1 MNSQDKKV
9 SRNDPCPCGSG
20 RKYKKCCLPRQEAA
34 RPRGLEDQTDKPFI
48 AELRPDVDEKVNQLL
63 QRLERGGDHQL
74 ESEITA
80 LLNEYSR
87 YHMTNYAMG
96 VYLAV
101 AKKDAPGAMCFFEK
115 AVEILPPFPEAHFNL
130 GNAARQACQI
140 PKAVTAYR
148 AAQRY
153 SQRGDGIA
161 EMAHQ
166 QLQWLEKVLL
176 KTSPFR
182 SLDAYV
188 ANARLFDAAFEL
200 LRASEFEQAARLFQQ
215 VLRENPEHVQS
226 YGNIGLAYAGLGQRS
241 NALACL
247 DRALQ
252 LDPGYE
258 PARLN
263 RRIIAQMRE
272 GEPFI
277 PHATYETEF
286 YRERFEGE
294 SKLRPKL

>member
-1 MNSQDKKV
+1 MNSQAKRI

-48 AELRPDVDEKVNQLL
+48 AELRPEVDEKVDRLL

-74 ESEITA
+74 EGEITA
-80 LLNEYSR
+80 LLNEYPR
-87 YHMTNYAMG
+87 YHTTNYAMG
-96 VYLAV
+96 VYLAW
-101 AKKDAPGAMCFFEK
+101 AKKDAPRAMRFFEK

-140 PKAVTAYR
+140 SKAVTAYR

-153 SQRGDGIA
+153 SQEGDGIA
-161 EMAHQ
+161 EMAGKEV
-166 QLQWLEKVLL
+166 QWLEKVLL
-176 KTSPFR
+176 KTSPFQT
-182 SLDAYV
+182 LDAYL
-188 ANARLFDAAFEL
+188 ANAKLFDAAFEL
-200 LRASEFEQAARLFQQ
+200 LSATEFERAARLFQQ

-226 YGNIGLAYAGLGQRS
+226 YGNLGLAYAGLGQRS
-241 NALACL
+241 NALASL
-247 DRALQ
+247 DRALE

-272 GEPFI
+272 GEPSI
-277 PHATYETEF
+277 PDAIRETEF
-286 YRERFEGE
+286 YRERLERE
-294 SKLRPKL
+294 SQLRPKL

>member
-34 RPRGLEDQTDKPFI
+34 RPRCLEDQTDQPFI
-48 AELRPDVDEKVNQLL
+48 AELRPDVDERVNRLL
-63 QRLERGGDHQL
+63 QRLERGDRQL
-74 ESEITA
+74 EGEITA
-80 LLNEYSR
+80 LLKEYPR
-87 YHMTNYAMG
+87 YHTTNYAMG

-101 AKKDAPGAMCFFEK
+101 AKKDVRGAMRFFEK
-115 AVEILPPFPEAHFNL
+115 AIEILPPFPEAHFNL

-140 PKAVTAYR
+140 PKAVTAYH
-148 AAQRY
+148 AAERY
-153 SQRGDGIA
+153 SQEGDGIA
-161 EMAHQ
+161 ELARKE
-166 QLQWLEKVLL
+166 LQWLETVLL
-176 KTSPFR
+176 KTTPFR
-182 SLDAYV
+182 SLDAYL
-188 ANARLFDAAFEL
+188 ANAKLFDAAFEL
-200 LRASEFEQAARLFQQ
+200 LKAGEFERSARLFQQ

-226 YGNIGLAYAGLGQRS
+226 YGNLGLAYAGLGQRS
-241 NALACL
+241 NALASL
-247 DRALQ
+247 DRALE

-272 GEPFI
+272 GESSVPYAI
-277 PHATYETEF
+277 RETEF
-286 YRERFEGE
+286 YRERLERE